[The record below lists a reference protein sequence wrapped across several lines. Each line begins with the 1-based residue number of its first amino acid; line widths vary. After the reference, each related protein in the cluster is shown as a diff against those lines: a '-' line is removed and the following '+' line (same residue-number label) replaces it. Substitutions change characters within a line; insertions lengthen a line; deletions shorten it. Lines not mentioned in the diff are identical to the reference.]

1 MDEYAQQQDSY
12 FVSEAVFLLL
22 PGNHSLHL
30 AVSLRNVYDVV
41 IMGMENNSV
50 TVFCR
55 TALAIQCQNVTNL
68 KIQSIAFHLYSGH
81 DNEDNIASVLSIRY
95 SQVLL
100 SKLTF
105 QQTNPANI
113 TSSISRSILCTSSN
127 ITIISCLFQGN
138 TGDDGGAIRASAR
151 SYITLIA
158 SVFIENR
165 ALRSGGAIYLL
176 NSSLIMNENSF
187 INNSAIISYNDSEQV
202 ELLPNVLQSYTM
214 GGALFLGNHSVA
226 ILSGTVVT
234 FQDNSADI
242 GGAICSNRSIV
253 TSNTKKLH
261 FIENRAQIGGS
272 GYFGDHSILKS
283 EECNFGGNFAG
294 GNSGGALLCQNGI
307 VKLTGNSQ
315 FNRNVGI
322 GYGGAV
328 NVNNCTLD
336 ISDAASFIGN
346 HATSGGAIYL
356 VDTIAVLNGKVI
368 DFVNNSAGFAGGAIA
383 SDTSTITTNT
393 EHLSFTGNTAQRVGG
408 AFFGEQGFLNLG
420 GLETNIHHFANN
432 SAGRNSGGAIHYQHG
447 NLTLSANSNFL
458 RNFVTYVGIDGN
470 GGAINLLDCNFSLAG
485 KASFAQNQ
493 AEQGAGLYMAYT
505 TAIINGTAID
515 FINNSANTMGGGIGI
530 GLSTLLV
537 TKRSHMSFIANS
549 ALQGGGLMSINSSIK
564 LESVK
569 FINNMATE
577 IGGAM
582 TSGGD
587 TIACFDVNI
596 TGNSGSAVSLFSSK
610 LSFSGIITISKN
622 TGRIGGGISAKAST
636 IAFTGVT
643 KIEGNMAEV
652 SGGAISGNFK
662 TIYSFSGNTSFRNN
676 RAGFF
681 GGAIH
686 GYIKIKLILSGVSL
700 FENNTV
706 DTEEETKLYNFGGGG
721 AIFASDTHISLKDTV
736 NFTLNVAQN
745 GGAMYF
751 ENGATLVLEPN
762 TTLSTS
768 YNSATK
774 YGGAIYHTDGITPSQ
789 CTFLMRERTP
799 DTVLTLP
806 NCFIDLKE
814 IRLDQSRVP
823 FAIHSSN
830 DSAGMGGSFMYGGLM
845 DKCRIFSLVPSTL
858 YVNATEV
865 KSDILYSVL
874 MDYEVFKSK
883 ETDVIASEVY
893 ILCFCVDNQEF
904 NCSKVTSI
912 ETYRGQTFSVP
923 LLALSQGDTITSTLL
938 TAKLSRTARLELNQS
953 TQALSQ
959 NCTNVA
965 YTLYSTEEY
974 EELIVYPN
982 GSCRDT
988 GQAQAVI
995 HVNFQSCPDAFTLSG
1010 DRCSCE
1016 ERLQKYNTECVIYE
1030 DEIHIARKAHSKLW
1044 LHALYTNGTYK
1055 GLILYP
1061 TCPADYCKT
1070 EAVNITLAQQDV
1082 QCDLNRSGMLCGACA
1097 ANYSLLLGSSK
1108 CEVCSNSFLALLPLF
1123 AAAGIVLVFILS
1135 VLRFTVS
1142 TGMINSIILYANIVQ
1157 ANKSLFFPS
1166 STNFLTVFIAW
1177 MNLDLG
1183 FQTCFYDGMDA
1194 YAQTFLQ
1201 FVFPVYVWVLIS
1213 LIIFASRYSI
1223 FLTRL
1228 IGSNPIA
1235 VLATLLLMSY
1245 TKILKIVITVY
1256 SFGRLDY
1263 PNNATQIVWL
1273 RDANVPYLKSRHLF
1287 LTVVTSIVFIFFFLP
1302 YTLFLLLGFKLY
1314 RFSGRKHFR
1323 WLMNKIKPL
1332 LDSYY
1337 APYTKHTRYWTGFL
1351 LLVRCALYVVF
1362 SFNSLGATIT
1372 DKGIIVAFTS
1382 IIVIAW
1388 LSVKIY
1394 KSFYANAIEA
1404 SVYLNLIVL
1413 SVFTP
1418 SSSVL
1423 VYSLVGMVFATTMAI
1438 NVYHI
1443 HLTYTAK
1450 SKLWLKIVEVLKK
1463 TLMKSHN
1470 SEATETTPLFSPA
1483 QASSSDPHK
1492 IVTKSVIT
1500 LREPL
1505 LESDN

>member
-1 MDEYAQQQDSY
+1 M
-12 FVSEAVFLLL
+12 
-22 PGNHSLHL
+22 
-30 AVSLRNVYDVV
+30 
-41 IMGMENNSV
+41 
-50 TVFCR
+50 
-55 TALAIQCQNVTNL
+55 
-68 KIQSIAFHLYSGH
+68 
-81 DNEDNIASVLSIRY
+81 
-95 SQVLL
+95 
-100 SKLTF
+100 
-105 QQTNPANI
+105 
-113 TSSISRSILCTSSN
+113 
-127 ITIISCLFQGN
+127 
-138 TGDDGGAIRASAR
+138 
-151 SYITLIA
+151 
-158 SVFIENR
+158 
-165 ALRSGGAIYLL
+165 
-176 NSSLIMNENSF
+176 
-187 INNSAIISYNDSEQV
+187 
-202 ELLPNVLQSYTM
+202 
-214 GGALFLGNHSVA
+214 
-226 ILSGTVVT
+226 
-234 FQDNSADI
+234 
-242 GGAICSNRSIV
+242 
-253 TSNTKKLH
+253 
-261 FIENRAQIGGS
+261 
-272 GYFGDHSILKS
+272 
-283 EECNFGGNFAG
+283 
-294 GNSGGALLCQNGI
+294 
-307 VKLTGNSQ
+307 
-315 FNRNVGI
+315 
-322 GYGGAV
+322 
-328 NVNNCTLD
+328 
-336 ISDAASFIGN
+336 
-346 HATSGGAIYL
+346 

-368 DFVNNSAGFAGGAIA
+368 DFVNNSAGFTGGAIA
-383 SDTSTITTNT
+383 SDTSTITSNT
-393 EHLSFTGNTAQRVGG
+393 EHLSFTGNTAQRAGG
-408 AFFGEQGFLNLG
+408 AFFGQYGSLNLG

-432 SAGRNSGGAIHYQHG
+432 SAGRNSGGAIHFQHG
-447 NLTLSANSNFL
+447 NISISANSSFMSNY
-458 RNFVTYVGIDGN
+458 VTYAGIDGN
-470 GGAINLLDCNFSLAG
+470 GGAINLLGCNFTLTG
-485 KASFAQNQ
+485 KALFVQNR
-493 AEQGAGLYMAYT
+493 AEQGAGLYMTYS

-515 FINNSANTMGGGIGI
+515 FVNNSANITGGGIGI

-537 TKRSHMSFIANS
+537 TKTSQLSFMGNS
-549 ALQGGGLMSINSSIK
+549 ALQAGGVISINSSIV
-564 LESVK
+564 LEAVK
-569 FINNMATE
+569 FVNNMATE

-587 TIACFDVNI
+587 TISCFDVNI
-596 TGNSGSAVSLFSSK
+596 TGNSGGALNLFNSK
-610 LSFSGIITISKN
+610 LSFSGITTISKN
-622 TGRIGGGISAKAST
+622 TGKIGSGITARAST
-636 IAFTGVT
+636 VSFTGETNIRENV
-643 KIEGNMAEV
+643 ARS
-652 SGGAISGNFK
+652 SGGALSGEFK
-662 TIYSFSGNTSFRNN
+662 TTYSFSGNTSFINN
-676 RAGFF
+676 RAGYF

-686 GYIKIKLILSGVSL
+686 GYIKIELILSGVIL
-700 FENNTV
+700 FENNSI
-706 DTEEETKLYNFGGGG
+706 DIEGRDIPLAGNGG
-721 AIFASDTHISLKDTV
+721 AIFASDTYITLNDTV
-736 NFTLNVAQN
+736 NFTRNVAQN

-768 YNSATK
+768 YNNATK

-789 CTFLMRERTP
+789 CAFLMREKNP
-799 DTVLTLP
+799 DTVERIP
-806 NCFIDLKE
+806 NCFINLEGIQLNKT
-814 IRLDQSRVP
+814 RVP
-823 FAIHSSN
+823 YTIHSSN
-830 DSAGMGGSFMYGGLM
+830 DSAGIGGSFMYGGLM

-858 YVNATEV
+858 YINATEV
-865 KSDILYSVL
+865 KTDLLYSVL
-874 MDYEVFKSK
+874 MDYKIFESK
-883 ETDVIASEVY
+883 GTDSTSIIASEVY
-893 ILCFCVDNQEF
+893 ILCFCVSNQEF
-904 NCSKVTSI
+904 NCSKVTNI

-923 LLALSQGDTITSTLL
+923 FLALSQGDTITSTLL

-995 HVNFQSCPDAFTLSG
+995 HVNFRSCPDAFTLSG
-1010 DRCSCE
+1010 DQCICE
-1016 ERLQKYNTECVIYE
+1016 EGLQKYNTECVIFE
-1030 DEIHIARKAHSKLW
+1030 DEIYITRKANSKLW
-1044 LHALYTNGTYK
+1044 LRALYTNETYK

-1061 TCPADYCKT
+1061 SCPADYCKT

-1108 CEVCSNSFLALLPLF
+1108 CEVCSNAFLALLPLF

-1157 ANKSLFFPS
+1157 ANKSQFFPR
-1166 STNFLTVFIAW
+1166 STNVLTVFIAW

-1201 FVFPVYVWVLIS
+1201 FVFPVYVWILIS
-1213 LIIFASRYSI
+1213 LIILGSRYSI

-1263 PNNATQIVWL
+1263 PDGEIMTIWL
-1273 RDANVPYLKSRHLF
+1273 RDANVPYLKSGHLL

-1302 YTLFLLLGFKLY
+1302 YTLFLLLGYKLY
-1314 RFSGRKHFR
+1314 RWKQFR

-1337 APYTKHTRYWTGFL
+1337 GPYNKHTRYWTGFL
-1351 LLVRCALYVVF
+1351 LLVRCALYIIF

-1394 KSFYANAIEA
+1394 KSFYVNAIEA

-1418 SSSVL
+1418 SSPAL
-1423 VYSLVGMVFATTMAI
+1423 VYSLVGIVFVTTMAI
-1438 NVYHI
+1438 NVYHF
-1443 HLTYTAK
+1443 HLTYIAK
-1450 SKLWLKIVEVLKK
+1450 SRLWLKIVAKHTILIK
-1463 TLMKSHN
+1463 TLMKNRN

-1483 QASSSDPHK
+1483 EASSSDPHK

-1505 LESDN
+1505 LDSDN